1 MALQKELT
9 TKKGKKIIVKFENKR
24 FWVQHTEISTKF
36 VTADVA
42 IDNYFL
48 SAEEKTFIN
57 DSIDALEMLNKK

>member
-9 TKKGKKIIVKFENKR
+9 TKKGKKIIVMFENKR